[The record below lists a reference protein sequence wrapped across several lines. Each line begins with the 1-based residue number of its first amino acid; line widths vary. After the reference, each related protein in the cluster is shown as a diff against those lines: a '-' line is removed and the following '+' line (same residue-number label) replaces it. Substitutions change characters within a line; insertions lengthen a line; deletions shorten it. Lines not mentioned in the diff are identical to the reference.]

1 MASSQCCRQCAN
13 VAKNDNSWKS
23 RSRVDMREIAQDLKI
38 TMVKVVNRIFVLLQ
52 TMLDPQYRAISQEMT
67 WFYSTS
73 WWNTGKPWN
82 LHCHPARSFTIIP
95 HRASWSPGSITG
107 LCWRRFDLISA
118 WNHHCYNLPP
128 ALFLLLRMVLALSLP
143 RFLHSGVSPPLSLQL
158 IQAKMT
164 TH

>member
-1 MASSQCCRQCAN
+1 MTIPESQGAEWIWQ
-13 VAKNDNSWKS
+13 
-23 RSRVDMREIAQDLKI
+23 REIAQDLKI

-52 TMLDPQYRAISQEMT
+52 TMLDPQYRTISQEMT

-128 ALFLLLRMVLALSLP
+128 ALFLLLRMVLALSSP